1 MKALHDI
8 DIHTVNGIER
18 PCFVLAILKL
28 AFLMGRKGLV
38 KSPSDRCPQFLGCV
52 QRKQAQTRTFW

>member
-8 DIHTVNGIER
+8 NIHTVNGIER

-38 KSPSDRCPQFLGCV
+38 KLRAIAPPIPWL
-52 QRKQAQTRTFW
+52 RTA